1 MLICLSLKAHSF
13 FRKMTKP
20 TDHYS
25 FILLCLQ
32 SPEDKALQAQ
42 LESWLSAGATHR
54 ELYAQVRLL
63 WEQAPHAAFFEES
76 DAPAATA
83 RFLQL
88 LDQAKAAV
96 PAVTLNTVHRR
107 RWWPAAAAVLLIA
120 VAAGW
125 WQYSRTRIQWIAKT
139 TTNRPDSVLLAD
151 GSKIYL
157 NKQASIRYPAAFKG
171 RERQVELTAGEAF
184 FDIVTN
190 PVHPFTVVSG
200 PAQIHVL
207 GTSFNV
213 KAANTTIQVYVL
225 TGSVAVAHQQHSLRL
240 QAGQGASCNT
250 RTGEIKVDSS
260 AGNNQLAW
268 RTRELQFTDTSL
280 QAVCESLSNAYG
292 VTIVLDPGISK
303 ERKLNA
309 NFSNKTLPEILQTLT
324 ALYDYHF
331 EQLND
336 TIYVHLPVKK

>member
-1 MLICLSLKAHSF
+1 
-13 FRKMTKP
+13 MTKP

-32 SPEDKALQAQ
+32 SPEDEALQAQ
-42 LESWLSAGATHR
+42 LASWLAADAAHR
-54 ELYAQVRLL
+54 ELYRQVRLL
-63 WEQAPHAAFFEES
+63 WEQSPHAAFFEEA

-88 LDQAKAAV
+88 LDQTAATAPVV
-96 PAVTLNTVHRR
+96 PLTPARR
-107 RWWPAAAAVLLIA
+107 RWWPAAAAVLLMA
-120 VAAGW
+120 VAIAW
-125 WQYSRTRIQWIAKT
+125 WQYSRHRVQWIAKT
-139 TTNRPDSVLLAD
+139 TTGQPDSVLLAD

-157 NKQASIRYPAAFKG
+157 NKHASVKYPAAFTGK
-171 RERQVELTAGEAF
+171 ERAVQLIAGEAF
-184 FDIVTN
+184 FDIATN
-190 PVHPFTVVSG
+190 PLHPFTVVSG
-200 PAQIHVL
+200 PAQIRVL

-225 TGSVAVAHQQHSLRL
+225 SGSVAVAHQQHSLRL

-250 RTGEIKVDSS
+250 RTGEIKADSA

-280 QAVCESLSNAYG
+280 QAVCEALSNAYG
-292 VTIVLDPGISK
+292 VTMVLDPGISK

-309 NFSNKTLPEILQTLT
+309 NFSNKTLPDILETLT
-324 ALYDYHF
+324 ALYDYQF

-336 TIYVHLPVKK
+336 TIYVHLPVKR

>member
-1 MLICLSLKAHSF
+1 
-13 FRKMTKP
+13 MTKP

-32 SPEDKALQAQ
+32 SPEDEALQAQ
-42 LESWLSAGATHR
+42 LASWLAADAAHR
-54 ELYAQVRLL
+54 ELYRQVCLL
-63 WEQAPHAAFFEES
+63 WEQAPHAAFFEEA

-88 LDQAKAAV
+88 LDQTQAATPVV
-96 PAVTLNTVHRR
+96 PLITARR

-125 WQYSRTRIQWIAKT
+125 WQYSRTRVQWIAKT
-139 TTNRPDSVLLAD
+139 TTDHPDSVLLAD

-157 NKQASIRYPAAFKG
+157 NKQATIKYPATFKG
-171 RERQVELTAGEAF
+171 AERKVELIAGEAF
-184 FDIVTN
+184 FDITTN
-190 PVHPFTVVSG
+190 PVYPFTVVSG
-200 PAQIHVL
+200 PAEIHVL

-213 KAANTTIQVYVL
+213 KAVNTTIQVYVL

-250 RTGEIKVDSS
+250 RTGEIKVDST

-280 QAVCESLSNAYG
+280 QAVCETLSNAYG
-292 VTIVLDPGISK
+292 VTMVLDPAISK

-309 NFSNKTLPEILQTLT
+309 NFSNKTLPDILQTLT
-324 ALYDYHF
+324 ALYDYQF

-336 TIYVHLPVKK
+336 TIYVHLPIKR

>member
-1 MLICLSLKAHSF
+1 MLICLSLKAHPF

-32 SPEDKALQAQ
+32 SPEDEALQTQ
-42 LESWLSAGATHR
+42 LASWLSADAAHR
-54 ELYAQVRLL
+54 ELYRQVRLL
-63 WEQAPHAAFFEES
+63 WEQAPHAAFFEEA
-76 DAPAATA
+76 DVPAATA

-88 LDQAKAAV
+88 LDHTTAATPV
-96 PAVTLNTVHRR
+96 MPLTAVRRR
-107 RWWPAAAAVLLIA
+107 RWWPAAAAVLLVA
-120 VAAGW
+120 VAVGW
-125 WQYSRTRIQWIAKT
+125 WQYARQQVQWIAKT
-139 TTNRPDSVLLAD
+139 TTDHPDSVLLAD

-157 NKQASIRYPAAFKG
+157 NKQATVKYPATFTGK
-171 RERQVELTAGEAF
+171 ERQVELIAGEAF
-184 FDIVTN
+184 FDIATN
-190 PVHPFTVVSG
+190 PVYPFTVVSG

-213 KAANTTIQVYVL
+213 KAATTTIQVYVL
-225 TGSVAVAHQQHSLRL
+225 SGSVAVAHQQHSLRL

-250 RTGEIKVDSS
+250 STGKINVDST

-280 QAVCESLSNAYG
+280 QAVCEALSNAYG
-292 VTIVLDPGISK
+292 VTMVLDPGIRK

-309 NFSNKTLPEILQTLT
+309 NFSNKTLPDILQILT
-324 ALYDYHF
+324 ALYDYQF

-336 TIYVHLPVKK
+336 TIYVHLPIKR

>member
-1 MLICLSLKAHSF
+1 
-13 FRKMTKP
+13 MTKP

-25 FILLCLQ
+25 FLLSCLQ
-32 SPEDKALQAQ
+32 SPDDEVLQAQ
-42 LESWLSAGATHR
+42 LASWLATNAAHR
-54 ELYAQVRLL
+54 ELYGQVRLL
-63 WEQAPHAAFFEES
+63 WEQAPHAALFDGA

-88 LDQAKAAV
+88 LDQRKAATPVV
-96 PAVTLNTVHRR
+96 PLTTARR
-107 RWWPAAAAVLLIA
+107 RWWPAAAAVLLMA
-120 VAAGW
+120 VIAGW
-125 WQYSRTRIQWIAKT
+125 WQYSRHRVQWIAKT
-139 TTNRPDSVLLAD
+139 TTGHPDSVWLAD

-157 NKQASIRYPAAFKG
+157 NKHASVKYPVAFTG
-171 RERQVELTAGEAF
+171 EERAVQLIAGEAF
-184 FDIVTN
+184 FDIATN

-213 KAANTTIQVYVL
+213 KAANTAIQIYVL
-225 TGSVAVAHQQHSLRL
+225 SGSVAVTHQQHSLRL
-240 QAGQGASCNT
+240 QAGQGAFCDT
-250 RTGEIKVDSS
+250 RTGELKTDSS

-280 QAVCESLSNAYG
+280 QAVCEALSNAYG
-292 VTIVLDPGISK
+292 VTMVLDPGISK

-309 NFSNKTLPEILQTLT
+309 NFSNKPLPDILQTLT
-324 ALYDYHF
+324 ALYDYQF

-336 TIYVHLPVKK
+336 TIYVHLPEKR